1 MSKKDL
7 LIGEKDMN
15 ENLNENFQSSLNYL
29 NLNQL

>member
-1 MSKKDL
+1 MSKKDP
-7 LIGEKDMN
+7 LIGEEDMN